1 MQQELISVSSGISS
15 HTSQSCIKFLEN
27 VQGMRGWEWKYKCES
42 DLWSPSIHAGGH
54 HWDGRHWSWERLATP
69 APTRT
74 SHSESIC
81 WTHLTVIFIGYFQ
94 EPKNL
99 SGAWV
104 MPPSHLTLEWVR
116 VEGERGAHLESTLAS
131 VFQLLP
137 TPGNLCW
144 GSHSLHYWV
153 DFYILFMPCTLAI
166 LFGVSKAKR
175 SSLFYAFC

>member
-15 HTSQSCIKFLEN
+15 HISQSCIKFLES
-27 VQGMRGWEWKYKCES
+27 VQGMRGWEWKSKCES
-42 DLWSPSIHAGGH
+42 DLWS
-54 HWDGRHWSWERLATP
+54 
-69 APTRT
+69 
-74 SHSESIC
+74 SIC
-81 WTHLTVIFIGYFQ
+81 ACWRASLGWPTPGMGKTCRSSSHKDLTLRIYLLDTPHSHFSRLFQ

-104 MPPSHLTLEWVR
+104 MPPSHLTLQWVR

-137 TPGNLCW
+137 TPGTLCW
-144 GSHSLHYWV
+144 GSHPLHYWV

-175 SSLFYAFC
+175 SSLFSAFC